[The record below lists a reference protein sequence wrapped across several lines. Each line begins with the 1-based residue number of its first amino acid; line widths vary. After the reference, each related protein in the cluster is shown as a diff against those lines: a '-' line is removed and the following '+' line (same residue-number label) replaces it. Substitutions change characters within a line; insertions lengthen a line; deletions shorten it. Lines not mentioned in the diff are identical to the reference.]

1 MENNVKKI
9 RPALLNMAIGDTLAF
24 PIERLKTVRVQAS
37 ELGAMF
43 DMLFKTRT
51 DRDLRIIEITRTK

>member
-1 MENNVKKI
+1 MENNTVKI
-9 RPALLNMAIGDTLAF
+9 RPTLLNMGIGETISF
-24 PIERLKTVRVQAS
+24 PIEKLKSVRVQAS

-51 DRDLRIIEITRTK
+51 DRELRIIEITRTK